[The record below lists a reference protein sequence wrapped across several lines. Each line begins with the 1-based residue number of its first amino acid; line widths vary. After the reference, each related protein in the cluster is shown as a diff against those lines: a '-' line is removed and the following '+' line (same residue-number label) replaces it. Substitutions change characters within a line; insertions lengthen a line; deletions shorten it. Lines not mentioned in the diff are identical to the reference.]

1 MTRGARQQPWHDVEV
16 RTLLV
21 TLVLI
26 IGLAIA
32 ADFGAAAYAENAA
45 AEAMRNTANLGS
57 NPSVDIKGFPVLLQA
72 AKGKY
77 DDLEIKANH
86 VGTEKFGFVDV
97 AATLHGVELPL
108 TDLANREL
116 HRVPVD
122 RLEATARFNALRPMV
137 LLDVAGLLPFGVVP
151 TSIHMDGTTV
161 IVTGTGKNV
170 LVDIDQL
177 KGK

>member
-1 MTRGARQQPWHDVEV
+1 M
-16 RTLLV
+16 RTLLI
-21 TLVLI
+21 TLI
-26 IGLAIA
+26 IIAGLAVA

-45 AEAMRNTANLGS
+45 AESMRNTANLGS

-72 AKGKY
+72 ARGKY
-77 DDLEIKANH
+77 DELVIKANH

-97 AATLHGVELPL
+97 EANLHGVGLPL
-108 TDLANREL
+108 SDLTKREL

-177 KGK
+177 KGKKS